1 MKKILK
7 ITSIIVF
14 ILFVGGCSDFLEE
27 EVYTQ
32 YDPDTYLQTE
42 EGINSVLVASYNN
55 MHAISNQRERLY
67 TLSEFTGDIMWEWGG
82 GFEALANVF
91 IGYGWDSS
99 VGAIRNPWRNWY
111 QSIRNAN
118 SLLDNI
124 DKATSLSPEKV
135 KQLKAEATFIRAAD
149 YYYLWDFYGP
159 VPIIT
164 TAEELNLEPARP
176 SADEFETF
184 LAGELQSAANDLPKD
199 QGTWGKADKGGA
211 YALLGRFYM
220 NTHQWQK
227 AADVCEEVMKLD
239 KYSLFTGDLSNM
251 FAVQN
256 ERNNEII
263 LTSPSTPNAR
273 GNTYMPHTFPP
284 NYAVQSNW
292 INWGAQYCVYN
303 DWVVTYHADDLRR
316 GWFLWEYTDKNGDY
330 HDLLDPDDKGRA
342 VRCFKYVPDPDAVS
356 SSHGNDLV
364 MIRYAEVLIN
374 RAEALNEISGPNQE
388 SIDLINEIRIR
399 ANAPEFSVADFGS
412 KEELR
417 DAILEERGWEFVTE
431 GLRRS
436 DLIRHG
442 KLIERAKAR
451 GVTHAAAHHALFPI
465 PQAEINSNSNLEQNA
480 GY

>member
-42 EGINSVLVASYNN
+42 AGINSVLVASYNH
-55 MHAISNQRERLY
+55 MHAVSNQRERLF
-67 TLSEFTGDIMWEWGG
+67 TLSEFPGDIMWEWGG

-91 IGYGWDSS
+91 INYAWDPS

-149 YYYLWDFYGP
+149 YYFLWDFYGP

-164 TAEELNLEPARP
+164 TSEELNLEPTRP
-176 SADEFETF
+176 SAEEFENF

-199 QGTWGKADKGGA
+199 QGTWGKADKGSA

-227 AADVCEEVMKLD
+227 AADACEEVMKLN
-239 KYSLFTGDLSNM
+239 KYSLFAGDLANM

-256 ERNNEII
+256 ERNSEII
-263 LTSPSTPNAR
+263 LASPSTPNAR
-273 GNTYMPHTFPP
+273 GNAFMAHAFPP
-284 NYAVQSNW
+284 NYPVLPNW
-292 INWGAQYCVYN
+292 INYGAQYCVYN
-303 DWVVTYHADDLRR
+303 DWVTTYHTDDKRR

-342 VRCFKYVPDPDAVS
+342 VRCFKYIPDPDAVS
-356 SSHGNDLV
+356 QNHGNDIV
-364 MIRYAEVLIN
+364 MIRYAEVMLN
-374 RAEALNEISGPNQE
+374 LAEALNEINGPNQE
-388 SIDLINEIRIR
+388 SVDLLNEVRTR
-399 ANAPEFSVADFGS
+399 AGIPDLALSDFGS
-412 KEELR
+412 KEVLR
-417 DAILEERGWEFVTE
+417 EAILVERGWEFVVE

-436 DLIRHG
+436 DLIRQG
-442 KLIERAKAR
+442 KLIERANAR
-451 GVTHAAAHHALFPI
+451 GVSAQAHHVLFPI
-465 PQAEINSNSNLEQNA
+465 PQAEMNSNPNLEQNT